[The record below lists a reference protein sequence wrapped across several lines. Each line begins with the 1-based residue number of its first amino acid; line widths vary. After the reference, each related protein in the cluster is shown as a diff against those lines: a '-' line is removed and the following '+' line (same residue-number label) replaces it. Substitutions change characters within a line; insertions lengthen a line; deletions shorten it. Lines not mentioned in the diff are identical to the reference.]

1 MRYTKHTQYFEGEMK
16 MYKKDLEEKIIQNY
30 QNEEKMM
37 ILVFAQ
43 WCVNHDL
50 DPVELYLKAYPD
62 QASNQHLKEA
72 IELTVS
78 KDEAGGISDQTLL
91 GVLSLYGNDD
101 LAFIVNEEIN
111 KMRKPASL

>member
-1 MRYTKHTQYFEGEMK
+1 
-16 MYKKDLEEKIIQNY
+16 MYKKELEDKIIQNY
-30 QNEEKMM
+30 QSDEKMM

-50 DPVELYLKAYPD
+50 DPVKLYLRAYPD

-78 KDEAGGISDQTLL
+78 KDEAGEVSDQSLL

-101 LAFIVNEEIN
+101 LAFIVTEEIN
-111 KMRKPASL
+111 KMRKPNKL